1 MEHFDD
7 TGTILQKVEEII
19 LSKNLIE
26 LLLSFLHVQIVFL
39 KVLENW
45 QSVIKIYHV
54 SNNVIYK
61 NI

>member
-7 TGTILQKVEEII
+7 TGTILQNVEEII

-26 LLLSFLHVQIVFL
+26 LLLSFLHSNIFL

-54 SNNVIYK
+54 DNVIYK